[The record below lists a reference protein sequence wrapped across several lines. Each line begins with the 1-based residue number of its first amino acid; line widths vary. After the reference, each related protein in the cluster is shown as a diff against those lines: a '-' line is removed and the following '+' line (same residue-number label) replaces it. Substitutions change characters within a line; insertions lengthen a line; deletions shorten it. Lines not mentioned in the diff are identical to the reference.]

1 MACCRIDIMAPQE
14 GRKMIDACVVWACA
28 HPLQAVAAMVAVGV
42 GAGLLLINRLHEIVK
57 HDPPRC

>member
-1 MACCRIDIMAPQE
+1 
-14 GRKMIDACVVWACA
+14 MIDACVVWACA